1 MHRILDEIAIR
12 RAIARIANEIIER
25 NKGIEDIVLMGI
37 VTRGVYLA
45 ERLQKSIREIEGKD
59 VPVYALNTS
68 FFRDDRRDAEFLPME
83 FMGKIDGKR
92 VVLVDDVLFTGR
104 TVRAA
109 MDALMVKDRPRS
121 VQLVGLID
129 RGHRELPIRGDFIG
143 KNVPTSQSEKIIVHL
158 KEQDGEDSV
167 YVADKEKDSEH

>member
-1 MHRILDEIAIR
+1 MHKILDELAIK
-12 RAIARIANEIIER
+12 RAIARIANEIIES
-25 NKGIEDIVLMGI
+25 NKGLDDVVLIGI
-37 VTRGVYLA
+37 ITRGEFLA
-45 ERLQKSIREIEGKD
+45 RRLCEKLEEIENIR
-59 VPVYALNTS
+59 VPVYSLNPE
-68 FFRDDRRDAEFLPME
+68 FFRDDRRHHDFTVMD
-83 FMGKIDGKR
+83 FMGKIDDKR

-121 VQLVGLID
+121 VQLVGLVD

-158 KEQDGEDSV
+158 KEYDGEDVV
-167 YVADKEKDSEH
+167 YVSE